1 MEFSAPDHRYM
12 ARALQLARRGLYTTT
27 PNPRVGCVIV
37 REDRIIAEGWHEHAG
52 GPHAEINA
60 LGACREQPAGA
71 TVYVSLEPCSHTG
84 RTPPCSQALVDARVG
99 RVVAAVGDPNPA
111 VSGRGLQ
118 QLEAAGIATACGLL
132 DGPAEQLNRGFFKR
146 MREGLPFVTAKLA
159 MSLDGRTALA
169 SGESRWIT
177 SGAARQD
184 VHRLRAQSCA
194 ILTGSG
200 TVLADDP
207 QLTARPNGAL
217 AARQPLRVILDSQLR
232 LAPTAALLHQ
242 PGQTL
247 VFTTAAADASKQA
260 QLEQAGAEVVRLQAT
275 DRTERLHTALHWL
288 AHERGINEVMVEAGA
303 MLNGSLLQAG
313 LTDELVV
320 YMAPLL
326 LGPDARAALQLAGI
340 EQMQQ
345 RLNLKMIDSRR
356 VGQDLRLT
364 YCPCVTA
371 AGNAD

>member
-1 MEFSAPDHRYM
+1 M
-12 ARALQLARRGLYTTT
+12 ARALQLARQGLFTTT

-37 REDRIIAEGWHEHAG
+37 HDDQIIGEGWHEYAG
-52 GPHAEINA
+52 AAHAEINA
-60 LGACREQPAGA
+60 LNACRQRPAGA

-84 RTPPCSQALVDARVG
+84 CTPPCSQALIDAQVD
-99 RVVAAVGDPNPA
+99 RVVAAVTDPNPA

-118 QLEAAGIATACGLL
+118 HLAAAGIATASGLL
-132 DGPAEQLNRGFFKR
+132 DGPAQQLNRGFFKR
-146 MREGLPFVTAKLA
+146 MREDLPFVTAKLA

-207 QLTARPNGAL
+207 QLTARPGGVL
-217 AARQPLRVILDSQLR
+217 ATRQPLRVVMDSQLR
-232 LAPTAALLHQ
+232 LAPAAALLRQ

-247 VFTTAAADASKQA
+247 VFTTTAAAAGKQA
-260 QLEQAGAEVVRLQAT
+260 QLEQAGAEVVRLEAT
-275 DRTERLHTALHWL
+275 DRAARLRAALHWL

-303 MLNGSLLQAG
+303 ILNGILLQAG

-326 LGPDARAALQLAGI
+326 LGPDARAALQLTGI

-345 RLNLKMIDSRR
+345 RLNLKMIDSRH

-364 YCPCVTA
+364 YRPCVA
-371 AGNAD
+371 AVSNAD